1 MKLSQYVR
9 NDLIITDL
17 RAKDKADALRR
28 MAAAFKKTGLIRDEE
43 ILFESIMTREK
54 VMTTGIGEGL
64 AIPHTFLEDI
74 QDMAIA
80 VAVLGHELDFQSLD
94 QRPVKMIVM
103 IVANDQ
109 RPDLSLKALAGIT
122 RMVGHTALVRRL
134 AEAKDSGEVFSVLQ
148 ESEGQIAHH

>member
-1 MKLSQYVR
+1 MKLTQYVR
-9 NDLIITDL
+9 KDLIITDL

-54 VMTTGIGEGL
+54 IMTTGIGEGL
-64 AIPHTFLEDI
+64 AIPHTSLGDI

-80 VAVLGHELDFQSLD
+80 VAVLGQELDFQSLD
-94 QRPVKMIVM
+94 QRPVRMIVM

-122 RMVGHTALVRRL
+122 RMVCHTALVSRL
-134 AEAKDSGEVFSVLQ
+134 AGATDPGEVFSLLQ

>member
-28 MAAAFKKTGLIRDEE
+28 MAAAFKEAGLIRDENV
-43 ILFESIMTREK
+43 LFESIMTREK
-54 VMTTGIGEGL
+54 LMTTGIGEGL
-64 AIPHTFLEDI
+64 AIPHTFLGEI

-80 VAVLGHELDFQSLD
+80 VAVLGQELDFQSLD

-122 RMVGHTALVRRL
+122 RMVCHTALVRRL
-134 AEAKDSGEVFSVLQ
+134 AEATDPGEVFSVLQ
-148 ESEGQIAHH
+148 ESEGQITHH

>member
-28 MAAAFKKTGLIRDEE
+28 MAAAFREAGLIRDEKV
-43 ILFESIMTREK
+43 LFESIMTREK

-64 AIPHTFLEDI
+64 AIPHTFLGEI

-80 VAVLGHELDFQSLD
+80 VAVLGQELDFQSLD

-122 RMVGHTALVRRL
+122 RMVCHTALVRRL
-134 AEAKDSGEVFSVLQ
+134 AEATDPGEVFSVLQ
-148 ESEGQIAHH
+148 ESEGQITHH